1 MDKSII
7 MKSYNRLIT
16 ISLIFLFL
24 SVFYPLRETSAI
36 PETNQRLIPFI
47 GMVVDYKLNVIIE
60 GITFLPIP
68 VTANWTVTWEQYNR
82 STPSIFISNLTVKSS
97 HILSFS
103 ILEQESGI
111 IVENITSR
119 QVLYVDLANTTFLQL
134 LYDVYY
140 SPTKPNYSPFYINTT
155 GINIDDHINIYSFI
169 MTVVTTDRILV
180 PDFGYRD
187 VWVIQ
192 VNVTDL
198 SYVEHFISLV
208 YDDISGVLVGGSIY
222 TRWFSDNRI
231 YRVKIICQ
239 YTNALE
245 RHLIVID
252 TNRILVILVSCVPI
266 IPSLVKISRM
276 KEIKGGL

>member
-1 MDKSII
+1 MDNSII
-7 MKSYNRLIT
+7 MKSYNKSIT
-16 ISLIFLFL
+16 ILLILLFI
-24 SVFYPLRETSAI
+24 SVFYPLREVSAI

-47 GMVVDYKLNVIIE
+47 GMAVDYKLSVIIE
-60 GITFLPIP
+60 GLTPLPIP

-82 STPSIFISNLTVKSS
+82 STPNIFISHLIVKSS
-97 HILSFS
+97 YILFFS
-103 ILEQESGI
+103 ILERESGI

-119 QVLYVDLANTTFLQL
+119 QVLYVDLANTTFLQM
-134 LYDVYY
+134 LYNVYF
-140 SPTKPNYSPFYINTT
+140 SPTEPNYTPFYINTT
-155 GINIDDHINIYSFI
+155 GIKINDHINIYNYI
-169 MTVVTTDRILV
+169 MSVITTDRILIS
-180 PDFGYRD
+180 DFGYRD

-222 TRWFSDNRI
+222 THWFSDDRV

-245 RHLIVID
+245 RRLIIIEPNRMLVVI
-252 TNRILVILVSCVPI
+252 VSCIPI
-266 IPSLVKISRM
+266 LPSLVKISRM